1 MRKKKNRINLLIKEA
16 KRNPLKAAVLVALA
30 AVACYLWGGRAV
42 RTLMAA
48 VESPTSPAA
57 LSSMTS
63 QGGTTDLAA
72 AFSIAATVPA
82 SDGNPA
88 VNSAAKIG
96 GPMPLWMQFQD
107 RFSRR
112 ETAAADTMVFL
123 RDPFER
129 PVTVEADAKAD
140 EESAQPVNSGVNSVE
155 DEAIRP
161 EDLGLRLRAVIIGP
175 RGQSAV
181 LGNTTVEEGSQ
192 ITVNKKGRTIP
203 VLVRKITREHVTI
216 EIGEKEYELT
226 LPPSSSIATLG
237 TPSPSSP

>member
-1 MRKKKNRINLLIKEA
+1 MRKKKNWINLLIKEA

-48 VESPTSPAA
+48 GESPTSPAA

-82 SDGNPA
+82 SEGNPA

-140 EESAQPVNSGVNSVE
+140 EESAQPVNSVE

-237 TPSPSSP
+237 TPSLSSP

>member
-1 MRKKKNRINLLIKEA
+1 
-16 KRNPLKAAVLVALA
+16 
-30 AVACYLWGGRAV
+30 
-42 RTLMAA
+42 
-48 VESPTSPAA
+48 
-57 LSSMTS
+57 
-63 QGGTTDLAA
+63 
-72 AFSIAATVPA
+72 
-82 SDGNPA
+82 
-88 VNSAAKIG
+88 
-96 GPMPLWMQFQD
+96 MQFQD
-107 RFSRR
+107 WISRR
-112 ETAAADTMVFL
+112 GADGEDTLVFL

-192 ITVNKKGRTIP
+192 ITVNKKGRAIP
-203 VLVRKITREHVTI
+203 VLIRKITREHVTI
-216 EIGEKEYELT
+216 EIGEKEYELS

-237 TPSPSSP
+237 TASASTP

>member
-1 MRKKKNRINLLIKEA
+1 MRKKKNWINLLIKEA

-48 VESPTSPAA
+48 GESPTSPAA

-140 EESAQPVNSGVNSVE
+140 EESAQPVNSVE

-237 TPSPSSP
+237 TPSLSSP